1 MFAFS
6 SLPTSLRGSVPV
18 RRGVAL
24 LAGALLLAFTV
35 ACDSN
40 GSGGDDSDTPERGYQ
55 VTVSGA
61 VSLKESGLAQFTD
74 PRDSDAT
81 GWQFTV
87 ELTRAAPIRWQG
99 DDYYFN
105 VFVSN
110 RQLASLPSS
119 ESYNM
124 VSYFDEDSADEFS
137 GEFSLSPADG
147 DGDYVRFEATSGTVT
162 FSSVEDERL
171 KGDVEFTGT
180 RADTGDTV
188 TVKGSFNATRAIPTI

>member
-1 MFAFS
+1 
-6 SLPTSLRGSVPV
+6 
-18 RRGVAL
+18 
-24 LAGALLLAFTV
+24 
-35 ACDSN
+35 
-40 GSGGDDSDTPERGYQ
+40 